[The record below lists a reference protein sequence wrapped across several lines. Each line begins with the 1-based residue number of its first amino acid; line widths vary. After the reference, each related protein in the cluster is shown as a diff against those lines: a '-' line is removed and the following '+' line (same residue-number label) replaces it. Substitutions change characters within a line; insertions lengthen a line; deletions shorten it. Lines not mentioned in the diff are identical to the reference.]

1 MKNLLLFFIL
11 FFCHHG
17 LQAQTLLW
25 QSMPGA
31 GARNNP
37 AIEDA
42 LNNSNL
48 SATNF
53 DNDDFTDIVVISGIY
68 RDSLFF
74 RISTGTKEY
83 SGLIEQDGNLEDA
96 IFLGF
101 SSEPIIPG
109 QGDSDFNQLLFGLQ
123 RNNRIIGILIAY
135 KLSGSDDFEYHHFNI
150 DANFAFLSMDDY
162 NQDEIS
168 EIFLY
173 NADERRVQLWQY

>member
-1 MKNLLLFFIL
+1 MKNLLLLFCFFL
-11 FFCHHG
+11 G
-17 LQAQTLLW
+17 AYSSQAQTLLW
-25 QSMPGA
+25 ESMPGA

-48 SATNF
+48 SPTNF
-53 DNDDFTDIVVISGIY
+53 DNDDFTDIVVMSGIY

-74 RISTGTKEY
+74 RIKTGVREY
-83 SGLIEQDGNLEDA
+83 SGLIEQEGALENA
-96 IFLGF
+96 VFLGF
-101 SSEPIIPG
+101 SSDPTIPDL
-109 QGDSDFNQLLFGLQ
+109 GDPSFNQLLFGLQ

-135 KLSGSDDFEYHHFNI
+135 KLSGSDDFEYSRFSIN
-150 DANFAFLSMDDY
+150 ANYAFLSVDDY
-162 NQDEIS
+162 NEDEVS